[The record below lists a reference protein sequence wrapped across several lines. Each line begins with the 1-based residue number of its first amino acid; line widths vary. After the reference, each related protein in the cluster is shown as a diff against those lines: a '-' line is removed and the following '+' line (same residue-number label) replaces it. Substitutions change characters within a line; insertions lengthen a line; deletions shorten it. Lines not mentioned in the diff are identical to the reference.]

1 MNRRIKTAWISSIT
15 MMFFIFCGQAYWL
28 YNQYAYNRQMNVNKV
43 KEACKKALKEEQA
56 IRNNADNGNKE
67 DKEQREKG
75 SDTEAAKI
83 RQVTRIAFITDRKD
97 STHIGQK
104 IKTSIKYL
112 LPGKSYAIYT
122 KGIDINGSVELTN
135 RYLSAQKKQ
144 LSKAVLDSLLEAAG
158 MGPTKNFYLYK
169 TKRVMLEP
177 VFSVE
182 GNINRQIN
190 VRYSSNP
197 LEFEAVSF
205 DIAIPIWQVL
215 HSMAWL
221 FAANIVFFIL
231 LCLCLLYQV
240 NTIMIQKRIDGIRRE
255 FMKNMIYEMKQ
266 PPATEPTESEAVK
279 IGDTSFYYST
289 NELHHGSEKVII
301 TSRQAEI
308 LRLLA
313 MNVNGTVSRETL
325 LNEIWGDD
333 SYANSMALN
342 VQITYLRRVLKTDNS
357 ISIRSVIKKGYV
369 LKVTENSGSDIP
381 ENRQ

>member
-1 MNRRIKTAWISSIT
+1 

-158 MGPTKNFYLYK
+158 MGSTKNFYLYK
-169 TKRVMLEP
+169 TMRVMLEP
-177 VFSVE
+177 VFSIE

-279 IGDTSFYYST
+279 IGDTNFYYST

-342 VQITYLRRVLKTDNS
+342 VQITYLRRVLKTDSS

-369 LKVTENSGSDIP
+369 LKVTGNSGSDIP